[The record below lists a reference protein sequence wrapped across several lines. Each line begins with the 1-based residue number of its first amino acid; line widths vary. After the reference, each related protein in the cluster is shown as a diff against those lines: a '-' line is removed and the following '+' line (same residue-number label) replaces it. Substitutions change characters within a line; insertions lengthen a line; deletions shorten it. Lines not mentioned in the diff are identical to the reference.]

1 MKLLSIVIPAY
12 NVEKYLDEAIAPYL
26 RLKSPERIEVL
37 IVNDGSTDG
46 TLERA
51 KKYEDQYPEF
61 IKVIDKK
68 NGGHGST
75 INAGIREATGK
86 YFKVVDGDDWVDTTA
101 LEHLLEIMEQSNSD
115 MIATGFVI
123 VCQDVDQEEV
133 IHIRHVEYG
142 KEYHFKDICSQI
154 DYIRMHSTI
163 FRTEILKTNHIELDE
178 HCFYVDVEHDLYPL
192 RWVDTITFYDEL
204 LYRYRIGRPGQSM
217 NVKSMVKN
225 RENHERVL
233 RHVLKMV
240 ESGQYPETVEEYIM
254 KKLEEMVNIQYSILI
269 YLGTNAAA
277 KKELVKFDRWLKKE
291 NRRLYDSVPQKK
303 IQLLRMMRFHG
314 YYMIQFIYHLI
325 GKKEEYIK

>member
-1 MKLLSIVIPAY
+1 
-12 NVEKYLDEAIAPYL
+12 
-26 RLKSPERIEVL
+26 
-37 IVNDGSTDG
+37 
-46 TLERA
+46 
-51 KKYEDQYPEF
+51 
-61 IKVIDKK
+61 
-68 NGGHGST
+68 
-75 INAGIREATGK
+75 
-86 YFKVVDGDDWVDTTA
+86 
-101 LEHLLEIMEQSNSD
+101 
-115 MIATGFVI
+115 
-123 VCQDVDQEEV
+123 
-133 IHIRHVEYG
+133 
-142 KEYHFKDICSQI
+142 
-154 DYIRMHSTI
+154 
-163 FRTEILKTNHIELDE
+163 
-178 HCFYVDVEHDLYPL
+178 
-192 RWVDTITFYDEL
+192 
-204 LYRYRIGRPGQSM
+204 
-217 NVKSMVKN
+217 MVKN